1 MNIIHISRYR
11 FGFDFWGLLLFL
23 LVMLPNFIWF
33 AVPAPNDILRT
44 DSATPVADAIG
55 SVFQVLTVACLC
67 FVIPKSRSKLRF
79 SPLIIAT
86 IICVAIYYIGWVLY
100 YTANVSPIVILLLTV
115 PPCLAFI
122 LFAADRKNLPAIL
135 FATAFAVCHLV
146 FAVVNLAEKTS
157 YHGSLKLIQHANLPN
172 LLPTVA

>member
-1 MNIIHISRYR
+1 MTPLKQYR
-11 FGFDFWGLLLFL
+11 FGFEPWGLLLFL

-44 DSATPVADAIG
+44 DSATPVVDAIG

-67 FVIPKSRSKLRF
+67 FVIRKSKSKLHL

-86 IICVAIYYIGWVLY
+86 IICVAIYYIGWMLY
-100 YTANVSPIVILLLTV
+100 YMTNVNPIVILLLTV
-115 PPCLAFI
+115 PLCLAFI
-122 LFAADRKNLPAIL
+122 LFAADRKNLLAVL

-146 FAVVNLAEKTS
+146 FAVVNF
-157 YHGSLKLIQHANLPN
+157 
-172 LLPTVA
+172 V

>member
-1 MNIIHISRYR
+1 MKLLKQYR
-11 FGFDFWGLLLFL
+11 FAFDPWGLILFL

-33 AVPAPNDILRT
+33 AVPAPNDILRA
-44 DSATPVADAIG
+44 DSATPVVDAIG

-67 FVIPKSRSKLRF
+67 LVIHKSRSELRF
-79 SPLIIAT
+79 SPLIITT
-86 IICVAIYYIGWVLY
+86 IVCVAIYYIGWALY
-100 YTANVSPIVILLLTV
+100 YTTNVTPFVILLLTV

-146 FAVVNLAEKTS
+146 FAVVNF
-157 YHGSLKLIQHANLPN
+157 
-172 LLPTVA
+172 V